1 MYCAI
6 EGETFLSS
14 MNSIF
19 YLWCSPCWNPAFA
32 PVIGNSQEW
41 LSVCVLFFSHI
52 CGESYDK
59 KITLKFA
66 VMVISLNGEYEWKE
80 IQNSLGKAN
89 GKVGKV
95 SWGKR
100 KLNFD
105 FLGFGSL
112 TSFLFLWCDKD
123 YYFSVFCEM
132 FYMILLTVTLKRS
145 FHIHVAK
152 I

>member
-19 YLWCSPCWNPAFA
+19 YLWCSPRWNPAFA

-52 CGESYDK
+52 CSESYDK
-59 KITLKFA
+59 KSTLKFA
-66 VMVISLNGEYEWKE
+66 VMVMSLNGEYEWKE

-89 GKVGKV
+89 GKVGKE
-95 SWGKR
+95 S
-100 KLNFD
+100 
-105 FLGFGSL
+105 
-112 TSFLFLWCDKD
+112 
-123 YYFSVFCEM
+123 
-132 FYMILLTVTLKRS
+132 
-145 FHIHVAK
+145 
-152 I
+152 